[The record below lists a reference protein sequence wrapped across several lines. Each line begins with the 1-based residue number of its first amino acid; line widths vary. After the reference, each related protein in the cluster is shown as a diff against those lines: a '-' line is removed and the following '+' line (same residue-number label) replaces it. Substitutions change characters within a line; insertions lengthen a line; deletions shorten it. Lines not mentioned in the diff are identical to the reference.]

1 MQYLHYMVKIIINR
15 GGTAEGGVCEGKITS
30 IGEEHG
36 DGAVLQP
43 QNIFNIYKLKWRVL
57 MHAW

>member
-15 GGTAEGGVCEGKITS
+15 GGTAEGGVCEGKITP

-36 DGAVLQP
+36 DGSVLQP
-43 QNIFNIYKLKWRVL
+43 QNIFNIYKLKF
-57 MHAW
+57 